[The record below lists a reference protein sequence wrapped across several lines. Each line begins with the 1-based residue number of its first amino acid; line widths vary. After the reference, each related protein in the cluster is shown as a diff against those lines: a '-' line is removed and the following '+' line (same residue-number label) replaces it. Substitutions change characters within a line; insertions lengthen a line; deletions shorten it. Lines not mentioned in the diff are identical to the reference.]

1 MNKKNHILCSLISII
16 VSQSGHN
23 FAHAMTAELSWHVQ
37 NCDLTGSYF
46 VYFVRLQDL
55 VYELINSLWNGSLD
69 IDWSVSSNVNFQE
82 NVSHECIVNMW
93 AYVHSQCSK
102 YFDVFKHDWL
112 GSFYLDF
119 HLFYYLWYISRI
131 FESACYISTHILRTF
146 RSTSIWHWSGSSVSD
161 QCQINIYQ
169 YLSKGLCYPYW
180 QIRVA
185 LLRCKTLY
193 L

>member
-1 MNKKNHILCSLISII
+1 MTSAKFRGDLNWNLTKYHYNQVCELEINNEIFPRTVFVWRLCGLNYIDTRHGIWIQWKQCSGSWIHYTKFCGLMNKKNQILCSLISII
-16 VSQSGHN
+16 VNQPGHN

-46 VYFVRLQDL
+46 SCFVRLQDL

-112 GSFYLDF
+112 GSF
-119 HLFYYLWYISRI
+119 
-131 FESACYISTHILRTF
+131 
-146 RSTSIWHWSGSSVSD
+146 
-161 QCQINIYQ
+161 
-169 YLSKGLCYPYW
+169 
-180 QIRVA
+180 
-185 LLRCKTLY
+185 
-193 L
+193 